1 MAYNGNLPADDGYL
15 SEFPAQQRENQRAL
29 KEDKIAN
36 AGKLQGLIPGNKS
49 GQIPTNNGALN
60 INLNAEKLNGHEANY
75 FSHDGHKHEKASPE
89 GDGFMSAA
97 DKKKLDGV
105 QIGAQVNQNAFSKI
119 KIGNAEISADDIQDI
134 LTLIAGT
141 NILITPD
148 VKNDKI
154 TFSITGIVDKAKG
167 DKNGKDIAETYL
179 PKTGGTVTGDI
190 KLSNTGASLAPSR
203 NGAFI
208 VSNLI
213 NSLFPNIWLQGK
225 NGGSRI
231 AYRENDGVIDI
242 ESHPLQVPHGIVSM
256 QPGHANEP
264 AGKLTLIIKKV
275 NNSEAPNNG
284 IVLEYGSKKWTGQL
298 YLGDNATQ
306 GIYWNGWSDGVR
318 GTWRKLAFEDSVNTI
333 ENWNVDNINA
343 WWVKLR
349 GGLIIQGM
357 KAAADTTARFPIQFP
372 NRCLI
377 AIKQLLHEGGN
388 WNQHNMWIG
397 EASIAIPT
405 NTEVYIP
412 KLSGSPSSYILAIGV

>member
-60 INLNAEKLNGHEANY
+60 INLNAEKLGGHAANF
-75 FSHDGHKHEKASPE
+75 FSHDGHKHEKASPS

-105 QIGAQVNQNAFSKI
+105 QVGAQVNQNAFSKF
-119 KIGNAEISADDIQDI
+119 KIENAEISADAIQDI

-141 NILITPD
+141 NISITPD
-148 VKNDKI
+148 VTNDKI
-154 TFSITGIVDKAKG
+154 TFSVTGIVDKAKS

-179 PKTGGTVTGDI
+179 PQNGGTVTGDI
-190 KLSNTGASLAPSR
+190 KLSNTGAKLAPSSD
-203 NGAFI
+203 GALI
-208 VSNLI
+208 ISNLI
-213 NSLFPNIWLQGK
+213 NAIFPNIWLRGE
-225 NGGSRI
+225 NSGSRI
-231 AYRENDGVIDI
+231 AYREDDGVIDL
-242 ESHPLQVPHGIVSM
+242 ESHPLRVSHGIISM

-264 AGKLTLIIKKV
+264 AGKSTLVIKKV
-275 NNSEAPNNG
+275 NKSEAPNNG

-298 YLGDNATQ
+298 YLSDNATQ

-333 ENWNVDNINA
+333 EIWNVNNVDA
-343 WWVKLR
+343 WWIKLR

-357 KAAADTTARFPIQFP
+357 KAAADTTASFPIQFP

-377 AIKQLLHEGGN
+377 AVKQLLHEGGN

-397 EASIAIPT
+397 EASIEIPT
-405 NTEVYIP
+405 KTGVYIP
-412 KLSGSPSSYILAIGV
+412 RLSGNPSAYVLAIGV

>member
-60 INLNAEKLNGHEANY
+60 INLNAEKLGGHAANF
-75 FSHDGHKHEKASPE
+75 FSPDGHKHEKASPE

-105 QIGAQVNQNAFSKI
+105 QVGAQVNQNAFSKF
-119 KIGNAEISADDIQDI
+119 KIGNAAISADAIQDI

-141 NILITPD
+141 NISITPD
-148 VKNDKI
+148 VTNDKI
-154 TFSITGIVDKAKG
+154 TFSVTGIVDKAKS
-167 DKNGKDIAETYL
+167 DKNGKDIAATYL
-179 PKTGGTVTGDI
+179 PQNGGTVTGSL
-190 KLSNTGASLAPSR
+190 KLGDTGAELVPSK
-203 NGAFI
+203 NGAFVI
-208 VSNLI
+208 RNFLKKT
-213 NSLFPNIWLQGK
+213 FPNIWLGGE
-225 NGGSRI
+225 NSGSRI
-231 AYRENDGVIDI
+231 AYREDDGVIDI

-318 GTWRKLAFEDSVNTI
+318 GTWRKLAFEGEI
-333 ENWNVDNINA
+333 P
-343 WWVKLR
+343 
-349 GGLIIQGM
+349 GGRIWF
-357 KAAADTTARFPIQFP
+357 A
-372 NRCLI
+372 
-377 AIKQLLHEGGN
+377 
-388 WNQHNMWIG
+388 
-397 EASIAIPT
+397 
-405 NTEVYIP
+405 
-412 KLSGSPSSYILAIGV
+412 

>member
-36 AGKLQGLIPGNKS
+36 AGKLQGLIPGNNS
-49 GQIPTNNGALN
+49 GQIPINNGALN
-60 INLNAEKLNGHEANY
+60 INLNAEKLGGHAANF
-75 FSHDGHKHEKASPE
+75 FSPDGHKHEKASSS

-105 QIGAQVNQNAFSKI
+105 QVGAQVNQNAFSKF
-119 KIGNAEISADDIQDI
+119 KIGNAEISADAIQDI

-141 NILITPD
+141 NISITPD
-148 VKNDKI
+148 VTNDKI
-154 TFSITGIVDKAKG
+154 TFSVTGIVGKAKS

-179 PKTGGTVTGDI
+179 PQNGGTVTGSL
-190 KLSNTGASLAPSR
+190 KLGDTGAELVPSK
-203 NGAFI
+203 NGAFVI
-208 VSNLI
+208 RNFLKKT
-213 NSLFPNIWLQGK
+213 FPNIWLGGE
-225 NGGSRI
+225 NSGSRI
-231 AYRENDGVIDI
+231 AYREDDGVIDI

-318 GTWRKLAFEDSVNTI
+318 GTWRKLAFEGEI
-333 ENWNVDNINA
+333 P
-343 WWVKLR
+343 
-349 GGLIIQGM
+349 GGRIWF
-357 KAAADTTARFPIQFP
+357 A
-372 NRCLI
+372 
-377 AIKQLLHEGGN
+377 
-388 WNQHNMWIG
+388 
-397 EASIAIPT
+397 
-405 NTEVYIP
+405 
-412 KLSGSPSSYILAIGV
+412 

>member
-60 INLNAEKLNGHEANY
+60 INLNAEKLGGHAANF
-75 FSHDGHKHEKASPE
+75 FSPDGHKHEKASSS

-105 QIGAQVNQNAFSKI
+105 QVGAQVNQNAFSKF
-119 KIGNAEISADDIQDI
+119 KIGNAEISADAIQDI

-141 NILITPD
+141 NISITPD
-148 VKNDKI
+148 VTNDKI
-154 TFSITGIVDKAKG
+154 TFSVTGIVDKAKS
-167 DKNGKDIAETYL
+167 DKNGKDIAATYL
-179 PKTGGTVTGDI
+179 PQNGGTVTGSL
-190 KLSNTGASLAPSR
+190 KLGDTGAELVPSK
-203 NGAFI
+203 NGAFVI
-208 VSNLI
+208 RNFLKKT
-213 NSLFPNIWLQGK
+213 FPNIWLGGE
-225 NGGSRI
+225 NSGSRI
-231 AYRENDGVIDI
+231 AYREDDGVIDI

-333 ENWNVDNINA
+333 EIWNVNNVDA
-343 WWVKLR
+343 WWIKLR

-357 KAAADTTARFPIQFP
+357 KAAADTTASFPIQFP

-377 AIKQLLHEGGN
+377 AVKQILHEGGN

-397 EASIAIPT
+397 EASIEIPT
-405 NTEVYIP
+405 KTGVYIP
-412 KLSGSPSSYILAIGV
+412 RLSGNPSAYVLAIGV